1 MSIVEILKVIVWEL
15 WKVSPNGCLS
25 AAQVI

>member
-1 MSIVEILKVIVWEL
+1 MSIVEILKVIVLGIVRFHW
-15 WKVSPNGCLS
+15 NGCLS

>member
-1 MSIVEILKVIVWEL
+1 MSIVEILKVIVLGIVEG
-15 WKVSPNGCLS
+15 SPNGCLS